1 MTIPRLSEYFL
12 EVVGR
17 NDVVSERVS
26 LDIGSVII
34 GRAYDCQIIIDDPYV
49 CPQHV
54 KVSLAENGELLIE
67 DLDSVN
73 GLSASRHGLK
83 KAQILLRPG
92 DDCYIGW
99 TKLRYRCRSEKAA
112 PARRDHSHQLV
123 FSSLQQP
130 KPLAII
136 IVVSFLL
143 LLFNGWLEQVR
154 QVDWYTLVVEPA
166 YVYLILMF
174 WAFVWSIVGKLLVH
188 RALFFTHFA
197 IAAAMVAI
205 TLIVEGVI
213 GYGLFM
219 INVDSL
225 QTSLQRVTGFLI
237 IAAML
242 YAHLHFAS
250 RAKPKSQL
258 VAVVTISA
266 LVTIYSA
273 YNVFEN
279 NDEFSSYPK
288 YIAFLKPPVFVI
300 GSLQTTDEFYSDMS
314 VIERELNILMT
325 SNN

>member
-1 MTIPRLSEYFL
+1 MTTYRLSEYFL

-17 NDVVSERVS
+17 NEIVSERVS
-26 LDIGSVII
+26 LDVGSVII

-49 CPQHV
+49 CPQHI

-73 GLSASRHGLK
+73 GLSASRHGPK
-83 KAQILLRPG
+83 QTQILLRPG

-99 TKLRYRCRSEKAA
+99 TKLRYRCRSEKIA
-112 PARRDHSHQLV
+112 PARRDHSHQFV

-130 KPLAII
+130 KLLAIL
-136 IVVSFLL
+136 IVIPFLV

-154 QVDWYTLVVEPA
+154 QVEWYSLVVEPA
-166 YVYLILMF
+166 YVYLILIV

-197 IAAAMVAI
+197 IAAAMVGI
-205 TLIVEGVI
+205 TLSIEGVI
-213 GYGLFM
+213 SYSLFM
-219 INVDSL
+219 LNVDSL
-225 QTSLQRVTGFLI
+225 QASLQPVTGFLT

-250 RAKPKSQL
+250 RANRKGQL
-258 VAVVTISA
+258 VAVITISA
-266 LVTIYSA
+266 LVTVYSA
-273 YNVFEN
+273 YNVYEDS
-279 NDEFSSYPK
+279 DEFSSYPK

-314 VIERELNILMT
+314 AIERELNILKI
-325 SNN
+325 SEN